1 MGRYALQSWVF
12 APWASRPWAIAG
24 QEGEAAPLTGPLGF
38 IIERRSRL
46 FTVIERGDMHCGHEV
61 LEHYSTEDKT
71 YLIDLGRV
79 VEGRTITS
87 LTSVTSDDD
96 AMTVGSTSVLDADV
110 TEYDSWGNEVTV
122 EADTAVY
129 VTLDGGTAGVDSDIE
144 TARLTITFVT
154 SAGTEVAQ
162 VPVKVL

>member
-1 MGRYALQSWVF
+1 
-12 APWASRPWAIAG
+12 
-24 QEGEAAPLTGPLGF
+24 
-38 IIERRSRL
+38 
-46 FTVIERGDMHCGHEV
+46 MHCGHEV